1 MATTAYTADQIKVLE
16 GLKAVRRRPGM
27 YIGTTSKRGLHHLAH
42 EIVDNSIDEATV
54 GFCDK
59 IVVELHSDN
68 SCTVTDNGRGIPVGM
83 HKSGVPALQ
92 VVMTQLH
99 AGGKFDVSGG
109 AYKVAGGLHGV
120 GASVVT
126 ALSSKVVVQVKVDGK
141 IHRQEYLNGGEEI
154 GELEVIGRSKA
165 TGTSTTFWPDP
176 DIFEEVEFEF
186 EVLAKRL
193 QELAFLNPGLRISLI
208 DHRAT
213 KDGSPRKVSY
223 RYDGGVVSF
232 VEHLNENRDVL
243 HTKPIAISGKVDEIE
258 VDAAIQYTKGYT
270 ESIFSYVNN
279 INTIEGGMHE
289 YGFKTALTRTIN
301 DIARSKRILKQSD
314 ENLRGEDIREGIV
327 AVLSVKVP
335 DPQFEGQTKTKLGN
349 SAARSAVETVINE
362 ALADL
367 LERDARLT
375 RSVVEKALQ
384 SARAREAARKAR
396 ALTRQ
401 KSGAGRDVLTGKLA
415 DCSLRDPE
423 ETEIFLVEG
432 DSAGGSAKQGRD
444 RRFQAILPLRG
455 KIINVEKNRLD
466 RILSNNEI
474 QTIVA
479 ALGAGIGE
487 DLDLDRLR
495 YGRVIIMTDAD
506 EDGSHI
512 RTLLLTFFYRYMRRL
527 IEEGRVYIAQPPLFK
542 VSQAGKSPKY
552 FYSERELRDYLTRAG
567 GKTAVQRYK
576 GLGEMNPGQL
586 KDTTMD
592 PEQRTLIQVAIDD
605 AVRADDICNVLMGT
619 KVKPRREF
627 IQRNALKA
635 SNIDV

>member
-289 YGFKTALTRTIN
+289 HGFKTALTRTIN

>member
-1 MATTAYTADQIKVLE
+1 VATTAYTADQIKVLE

-289 YGFKTALTRTIN
+289 HGFKTALTRTIN

>member
-1 MATTAYTADQIKVLE
+1 
-16 GLKAVRRRPGM
+16 
-27 YIGTTSKRGLHHLAH
+27 
-42 EIVDNSIDEATV
+42 
-54 GFCDK
+54 
-59 IVVELHSDN
+59 
-68 SCTVTDNGRGIPVGM
+68 
-83 HKSGVPALQ
+83 
-92 VVMTQLH
+92 
-99 AGGKFDVSGG
+99 
-109 AYKVAGGLHGV
+109 
-120 GASVVT
+120 
-126 ALSSKVVVQVKVDGK
+126 
-141 IHRQEYLNGGEEI
+141 
-154 GELEVIGRSKA
+154 
-165 TGTSTTFWPDP
+165 
-176 DIFEEVEFEF
+176 
-186 EVLAKRL
+186 
-193 QELAFLNPGLRISLI
+193 
-208 DHRAT
+208 
-213 KDGSPRKVSY
+213 
-223 RYDGGVVSF
+223 
-232 VEHLNENRDVL
+232 
-243 HTKPIAISGKVDEIE
+243 
-258 VDAAIQYTKGYT
+258 
-270 ESIFSYVNN
+270 
-279 INTIEGGMHE
+279 
-289 YGFKTALTRTIN
+289 
-301 DIARSKRILKQSD
+301 
-314 ENLRGEDIREGIV
+314 
-327 AVLSVKVP
+327 
-335 DPQFEGQTKTKLGN
+335 
-349 SAARSAVETVINE
+349 VETVINE